1 MTESNINYDFE
12 DSDQSLSLE
21 DNHICIPHLFEN
33 YLNSE
38 KADNNKDI
46 ADEANIAID
55 KIANLQSILE
65 NKVDIVEGKQLSSN
79 DYTDEEK
86 SKLAHIE
93 ERAQVNLIEHIF
105 LNSNETKIQ
114 LY

>member
-1 MTESNINYDFE
+1 MVWKLLGDESSYAIKG
-12 DSDQSLSLE
+12 S
-21 DNHICIPHLFEN
+21 IT
-33 YLNSE
+33 
-38 KADNNKDI
+38 NKDI

-65 NKVDIVEGKQLSSN
+65 NKVDVVEGKQLSSN

-93 ERAQVNLIEHIF
+93 ERAQANLIEHIF
-105 LNSNETKIQ
+105 LNSNEIIPKTVNDLPK
-114 LY
+114 